1 MKIRFNDTTFNVKI
15 IRRAGA
21 ETLLRYEETREEEWT
36 PHVDLERYVKAQE
49 EYEHE
54 GR

>member
-1 MKIRFNDTTFNVKI
+1 MKIRFNDTTFNVTI
-15 IRRAGA
+15 IRRAGE
-21 ETLLRYEETREEEWT
+21 ETLLRYEETGEEEWT
-36 PHVDLERYVKAQE
+36 PDVDLERYVKAQE